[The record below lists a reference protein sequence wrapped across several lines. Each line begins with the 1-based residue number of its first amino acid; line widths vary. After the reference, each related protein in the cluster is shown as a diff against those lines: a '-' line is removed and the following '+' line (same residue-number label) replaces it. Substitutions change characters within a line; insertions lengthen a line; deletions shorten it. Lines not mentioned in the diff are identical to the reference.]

1 MRMPSAVQAYF
12 DANSTDDG
20 AALVRAF
27 SPDAVVHDEGQS
39 HAGRRAIET
48 WWREAKA
55 KYQHVIVPLEVIAK
69 DDVTQIRARVSGQF
83 SGSPVTLIFAFRLD
97 REQITSLEIGA

>member
-1 MRMPSAVQAYF
+1 MSLPSAIQTYF
-12 DANSTDDG
+12 DADRSNDG
-20 AALVRAF
+20 AALIRAF
-27 SPDAVVHDEGQS
+27 APDALVHDEGRS
-39 HAGRRAIET
+39 HAGRRAIGT